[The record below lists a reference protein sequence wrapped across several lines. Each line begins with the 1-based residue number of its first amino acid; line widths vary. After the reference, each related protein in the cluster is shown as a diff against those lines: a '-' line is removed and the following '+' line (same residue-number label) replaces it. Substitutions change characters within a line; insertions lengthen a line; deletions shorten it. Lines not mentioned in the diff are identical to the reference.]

1 MAAIDTN
8 VLVRFVTGDDPVQL
22 KASQMLFASENIFIP
37 HTVVLETAWVLRA
50 AFNVDRPTIC
60 DVFRKIFGLKNVTVE
75 HPQRVAQAID
85 WHEAGLDF
93 ADALHLALSQDHDS
107 LKTFDK
113 AFIKGAKGVTACRV
127 ALP

>member
-8 VLVRFVTGDDPVQL
+8 VLVRFLIGDDPAQF
-22 KASQMLFASENIFIP
+22 KAGQMLFASEDIFIP

-50 AFNVDRPTIC
+50 AFDLDRTTIC
-60 DVFRKIFGLKNVTVE
+60 EAFRKVLGLKNVTVA

-113 AFIKGAKGVTACRV
+113 QFIKGAKGLTACRV
-127 ALP
+127 ERP